1 MAFEGPDIYS
11 LAAGMYPIV
20 ADNVSTGYSHSTDVR
35 QNNNTAP
42 DIYTVQ
48 NIAVKPY
55 LTGNKIIFS
64 KAMGELGNFHNPS
77 EEEQL
82 IGEMSQFATIQ
93 SAMLQQEAQTAITG
107 DIIRE
112 TAGEQAI
119 INRSAASGSMEE
131 HTQTDRYIST
141 GDLVSGEYYGGQKF
155 DLYDTQLQQYINV
168 TINDIRD
175 MGHGV
180 YGALARNHL
189 HPQIESIDA
198 MFNEGMITEEE
209 KYDQIVEAGVDYY
222 KTRADTTWN
231 PMIRHARD
239 SSVIMMDKFAKPID
253 TNKSRS
259 YQRQM
264 QMRNTVRD
272 FNAEALHGMRSM
284 NREGFTGFA
293 SQGSRT
299 MLLQHLSQPSAMF
312 GNGALETRPIGPYT
326 FGFFG
331 PFRMHARGPE
341 KYEYITEAI
350 GGAWGQGYFATLV
363 EGRGLADNISLSTD
377 EAQKTFFAG
386 VTATVAGD
394 TLTAAVNGTTAV
406 AIGGHTARA
415 ARLYP
420 EINVHHANEQ
430 FSKAIHGLIERMRDV
445 NTIPP
450 ELTEI
455 ISKNQQRFNNRYQGG
470 KQVWAAPYIGFFGQR
485 YTSQQI

>member
-11 LAAGMYPIV
+11 LAAGVYPIV
-20 ADNVSTGYSHSTDVR
+20 ADNVSTGYSQSTDVR
-35 QNNNTAP
+35 QNNNAAP
-42 DIYTVQ
+42 DIYNVQ

-55 LTGNKIIFS
+55 LTGNKIVFS
-64 KAMGELGNFHNPS
+64 TATGELGNFHNPT

-82 IGEMSQFATIQ
+82 LGEMAQPATIQ
-93 SAMLQQEAQTAITG
+93 SAIVQQQAQVAITG

-119 INRSAASGSMEE
+119 INKSAASGSMEE
-131 HTQTDRYIST
+131 HSQTGRYIPT

-189 HPQIESIDA
+189 HPQIEQIDA
-198 MFNEGMITEEE
+198 MFDNGMITEEE
-209 KYDQIVEAGVDYY
+209 KYDQIVEVGVDYY
-222 KTRADTTWN
+222 RTRAAGTWN

-239 SSVIMMDKFAKPID
+239 SPVIMMDKFAKTVD
-253 TNKSRS
+253 TNKSKS

-272 FNAEALHGMRSM
+272 FNAEALHGMRKL
-284 NREGFTGFA
+284 NTQGFTGFA

-299 MLLQHLSQPSAMF
+299 MLLQHLSQPTAMF
-312 GNGALETRPIGPYT
+312 GNGALESRPIGPYT

-331 PFRMHARGPE
+331 PFRMHSRGPS
-341 KYEYITEAI
+341 KYEYMVDEI
-350 GGAWGQGYFATLV
+350 GGAWGQGYFATLT
-363 EGRGLADNISLSTD
+363 EGRGLADNISLSAD

-394 TLTAAVNGTTAV
+394 ELTARVSGTTTA

-450 ELTEI
+450 ELTQI
-455 ISKNQQRFNNRYQGG
+455 ISENQQRFGNRYQGG